1 MMGKPRAL
9 VVGPQRS
16 LLTQGWRVKRGLEG
30 TLTVGTAH
38 ERMAPGTGDSLLPQ
52 VSVVA
57 LAARVVAVAA

>member
-1 MMGKPRAL
+1 M
-9 VVGPQRS
+9 
-16 LLTQGWRVKRGLEG
+16 KRGLEG

-57 LAARVVAVAA
+57 LAARVVAAAA